1 MPVNPAV
8 FRCEADVDFHL
19 ALARIADIGE
29 NVRE

>member
-8 FRCEADVDFHL
+8 FRCDAVVDFRL
-19 ALARIADIGE
+19 ALAMISDIGE